1 MAVRMKIDPI
11 SKEDILFLTADLS
24 PGERSRTLAA
34 AARENLRQA
43 QETNR
48 SVLGMIPPHET
59 FVDGRAGA
67 SEDSV
72 RPDGEI
78 VYEFELMNE
87 MFEWIGQLLVENSPF
102 LTGRYQDSF
111 VFTVDGDVVDP
122 GAPLPEGEEF
132 VFTNVQPYARKV
144 ERGLSNQAPD
154 GVFQV
159 VAAMASSRFGN
170 LAKIRFSYRAPLFG
184 AIEAWASQTAMESPY
199 RRGAKRD
206 EWLRRQPAIVITR

>member
-11 SKEDILFLTADLS
+11 SKEDVLFLTADLS

-67 SEDSV
+67 SEDTV

-87 MFEWIGQLLVENSPF
+87 MFEWIGQPSGGTPRQRASVRPCAWCE
-102 LTGRYQDSF
+102 TGGGRPPNLQ
-111 VFTVDGDVVDP
+111 
-122 GAPLPEGEEF
+122 
-132 VFTNVQPYARKV
+132 
-144 ERGLSNQAPD
+144 ERESGGLGQA
-154 GVFQV
+154 G
-159 VAAMASSRFGN
+159 
-170 LAKIRFSYRAPLFG
+170 
-184 AIEAWASQTAMESPY
+184 
-199 RRGAKRD
+199 
-206 EWLRRQPAIVITR
+206 